1 MGMLFIHFKSLFSF
15 KFYHR
20 LAQLNPLYAAGFIVY
35 LFVLCIIV
43 LFFFTGSVLKTNF
56 PVFLKNFPQVT
67 FEKGVLTAPKE
78 SVFAPIPGTDFK
90 IVFDAAAQRPPS
102 YDELLNSHT
111 LAWVHKNQI
120 HIPASSGVQIQTLP
134 ENISFTSDP
143 QTVEKYKD
151 TLSISLRMALFIT
164 SLFMVAL
171 LFAFDYCLA
180 LCVLL
185 FFNIFKRAA
194 LPKRTLLKMA
204 AFLLGPLSTLFLIR
218 LWIYVPLFVTAQV
231 ILCIIYTQQIFNT
244 LPEAPSYE
252 N

>member
-1 MGMLFIHFKSLFSF
+1 MLFIHFKSLFSF
-15 KFYHR
+15 RFYHR
-20 LAQLNPLYAAGFIVY
+20 LAQLRPLYAVGFAVY
-35 LFVLCIIV
+35 LFFLCNIV
-43 LFFFTGSVLKTNF
+43 LFFFTGSVLKKNL

-67 FEKGVLTAPKE
+67 FEKGVLTAPQN
-78 SVFAPIPGTDFK
+78 SVFAPIPNTDFK
-90 IVFDAAAQRPPS
+90 IVFDASAQTPPS
-102 YDELLNSHT
+102 NDTLLNNHT

-120 HIPASSGVQIQTLP
+120 YIPSASGLQIQTLP

-151 TLSISLRMALFIT
+151 TLSVSLRMALFVT
-164 SLFMVAL
+164 SLFMVVL

-180 LCVLL
+180 LSVLF
-185 FFNIFKRAA
+185 FFNIYKRAL

-204 AFLLGPLSTLFLIR
+204 AFLLGPLSTLFLVR
-218 LWIYVPLFVTAQV
+218 LWINIPLFMMAQL

-244 LPEAPSYE
+244 LPEDRSHE